1 MQSRRPTHPHKI
13 TTIPKNKVAP
23 RTDSSVKPKAPLP
36 PLVKPVETEISEPLS
51 SETKSLTTKERLLTA
66 EGGYYLSG
74 EASELLGISAK
85 ELEEW
90 LETDKLIGL
99 PRKDGTFVYPKW
111 QFSDSSVLSGLEEV
125 LARFP
130 YKSPWGRAAFMLDTW
145 VSVGLG
151 TPLAGLRDGKLSQV
165 LALVNCIG
173 EQGAL

>member
-1 MQSRRPTHPHKI
+1 MQANRTIQTRKDKTLQKKEITSPTIRVVPQPDATSQSLNPSI
-13 TTIPKNKVAP
+13 LPQTTQN
-23 RTDSSVKPKAPLP
+23 PL
-36 PLVKPVETEISEPLS
+36 TS
-51 SETKSLTTKERLLTA
+51 KERLLLA

-74 EASELLGISAK
+74 EAVELLGISET
-85 ELEEW
+85 ELAQWREA
-90 LETDKLIGL
+90 DKLIGL

-111 QFSDSSVLSGLEEV
+111 QFSSHSILSGLEVV

-151 TPLAGLRDGKLSQV
+151 TPLAGLRDGKLAQV
-165 LALVNCIG
+165 LALVNCLG